1 MIELLGTI
9 FEFVF
14 DIIELG
20 VTIAVGAV
28 EFVFGLLGGLFSL
41 LLGLGG
47 IVLVV
52 VLVCIF
58 IKRRRRKERKAQEQ
72 RILVDENGE
81 EFVSYYHQQ
90 EQ

>member
-9 FEFVF
+9 LEFVF
-14 DIIELG
+14 DIISLAL
-20 VTIAVGAV
+20 TIAFDAV

-41 LLGLGG
+41 LLSLGG

-52 VLVCIF
+52 VLVTVF
-58 IKRRRRKERKAQEQ
+58 IKRRRARQQKEQ
-72 RILVDENGE
+72 RVFVDENGE
-81 EFVSYYHQQ
+81 EFVSFYRQQ